1 MFANKALSNTKQI
14 TMNNELTT
22 NVQNN
27 LLTAATHAANAH
39 SKSTNRAYKNDLQ
52 LLQSYATQNGIAVM
66 DNNLNIVAQITPA
79 FVCGFLGNLITNGY
93 TKTNGTPEQY
103 KPATLNRLLATI
115 GAASKSAGFDTPVN
129 KAVRLIVSGYSKTLT
144 NNTPYE
150 QKQAAALK
158 NYEIVK
164 AIYTGTFGDCNNR
177 CTRDKAIVLVGFAA
191 CLRRNEIAQLKFA
204 DLNFKT
210 EKRPGVL
217 IKIKNAKTGNYIKFI
232 PKGNDPDTCPVVALQ
247 KWIAKGQIT
256 KDDFLFPTIIKGD
269 KIDKAQHIA
278 GQTVQRILQ
287 KYFNEKDKTYTGH
300 SLRVGFAVSAK
311 IKGASINDIQIAGA
325 WKSAT
330 MVNRYAEQAGAEE
343 AGIELF

>member
-52 LLQSYATQNGIAVM
+52 LLQSYATQNGITVM

-79 FVCGFLGNLITNGY
+79 FICGFLGNLISAGY
-93 TKTNGTPEQY
+93 NKKNGTPEQY

-115 GAASKSAGFDTPVN
+115 GAASKAAGFETPVN
-129 KAVRLIVSGYSKTLT
+129 KAARLVVSGYAKTLS
-144 NNTPYE
+144 NNTPYK
-150 QKQAAALK
+150 QKQAEALK
-158 NYEIVK
+158 SNEITK
-164 AIYTGTFGDCNNR
+164 AIHLNTFEKNTTPIR
-177 CTRDKAIVLVGFAA
+177 AIRDKAIVLIGFAA

-204 DLNFKT
+204 DLIFDT
-210 EKRPGVL
+210 DGVT
-217 IKIKNAKTGNYIKFI
+217 IKVNNAKTGDYTKYVYSAH
-232 PKGNDPDTCPVVALQ
+232 DTEVCPVFAVK
-247 KWIAKGQIT
+247 KWIAKAGIT
-256 KDDFLFPTIIKGD
+256 KTDYLFTTITKGD

-287 KYFNEKDKTYTGH
+287 KYFNGDGKTYTGH

-311 IKGASINDIQIAGA
+311 IKGSSINDIQIAGA
-325 WKSAT
+325 WKSAG
-330 MVNRYAEQAGAEE
+330 MVNRYTEPVTAKQQA
-343 AGIELF
+343 IKLF